1 MPPYLKT
8 KKTLISISFLL
19 TTITILGIY
28 FFHSPNDP
36 NIVVVKSVLR
46 SERDFVRSGDNEV
59 NGVPDN
65 EFTSHFSG
73 LDSAFADVNFS
84 VRSDLPLAKKKV
96 DKIAEYNSQEK
107 KVESSFGLK
116 GINIRTEYLDNDN
129 GGRNQTMDGKASKRI
144 KQTIYVEN
152 TEGKDKI
159 IDFSIKNQI
168 NTDTITYEGKEY
180 KIGKEKQSFK
190 AYEKTASIPE
200 FAKDTGSKDLEG
212 VNNFSNYVHTYQV
225 GANIT
230 FQTEDNQ
237 TASYDWADAGYLNHE
252 VIAYATDEGYFLE
265 LLIKDFPVPAN
276 ETAVIDPAYAL
287 SDSRAYEVRYDGP
300 EPGPAE
306 NPYIGESIVIGDING
321 DGIDDLVLGSSYAD
335 NNGADSGSAFV
346 IFGSA
351 DNATGTKPFNIQEN
365 YNLRFDGSA
374 AFDYLTAGGALA
386 IGDLNGDGQND
397 LVLGDY
403 LADHNG
409 SNSGSA
415 YLILSE
421 LIQAYGTST
430 GNQLPLSTAG
440 SYNLRWA
447 GSAADDYLTS
457 GGALAIGD
465 LNGDGQNDLVL
476 GAPSADHNG
485 SNSGSAYLILSELI
499 QAYGTSTGNQL
510 PLSTAGSYNLRW
522 AGSAADDYLTIGGA
536 IVIGDL
542 NGDGDSDLV
551 LGAPYAD
558 HNGSNSGSAY
568 LILSELIQAYGTSTG
583 NNLPLSTAGSYNLRW
598 AGSAAGDLLT
608 RDGTLAIGDLNG
620 DGQNDLVL
628 GAPYADHNGSNSGSA
643 YLILSELIQAYGT
656 STGNNLPLST
666 AGSYN
671 LRWAGSAASD
681 NLTAGAALAIGDL
694 NGDGQ
699 NDLVLGAPYA
709 DHNGSNS
716 GSAYLILSELIQAY
730 GTSTGNNLPLSTAGS
745 YNLRWAGSAASDN
758 LTAGAA
764 LAIGDL
770 NGDGQNDLVL
780 GAPYASHNGS
790 YSGSA
795 YLILSELIQAYG
807 TSTGNQLTL
816 STAGSYNLRWAGSAA
831 FDRLTALAIGDLNG
845 DGQND
850 LVLGALYAGHNGS
863 NSGSAYLILSELIQT
878 YGTSTD
884 NNLPLSE
891 TSSFDIRYD
900 GNLNEYAQLGWTGA
914 VAIGDLNNDGLDD
927 LVVGAPYNFANGY
940 NSGSAFVVFGSENR
954 ATGTRP
960 FNVAANYNLRFD
972 GSASYDY
979 LTLGGALAI
988 GDLNGDGQNDLVL
1001 GAYGADHNG
1010 SDSGSAYLI
1019 LSELIQAYG
1028 TSTGNQL
1035 PLSTAGSYNL
1045 RWAGSAADD
1054 YLTSGGAL
1062 AIGDLNGDGQN
1073 DLVLGAP
1080 SADHNGSN
1088 SGSAY
1093 LILSE
1098 LIQTYGTSTGNQ
1110 LPLSTAG
1117 SYNLRWAGSAA
1128 SDNLTDVGALAIGDL
1143 NGDGQNDLVLGAPYA
1158 DHNGSN
1164 SGSAYLILSEL
1175 IQTYGTSTGNNLPLS
1190 TAGSYNLRWAG
1201 SAASDN
1207 LTRGGALAIGDL
1219 NGDGQNDL
1227 VLGAPSADHNGSNSG
1242 SAYLILSELIQ
1253 AYGTSTGNQL
1263 PLSTAGSYN
1272 LRWAGSAADDY
1283 LTIGGALAIGDL
1295 NGDGQNDLVL
1305 GAPSADYNGSDSG
1318 SAYLILSELIQAYG
1332 TSTGNNL
1339 PLSTAGS
1346 YNLRWDGSA
1355 ASDYLTA
1362 DGALAIG
1369 DLNGDGQ
1376 NDLVLGA
1383 YGTDYNGSDSGSVYV
1398 IYSTLMDD
1406 VGNTTGNNK
1415 SLSTAANYSIRYDG
1429 TAASDQLTYENI
1441 FTTGDATGDGKNN
1454 LLMSIYANDYNGTD
1468 SGSLYI
1474 IDFSATSLYFSV
1486 GQDSTT
1492 DRKTGAPTLT
1502 LSSGTATFSTGQTG
1516 NIGVGD
1522 VITYNTDQTC
1532 YVSGKTSQTVWSCH
1546 TASGTVPADIADSEV
1561 VSIKRAFT
1569 SISAAESGAE
1579 ALLGTSDLVLNKFQ
1593 LNFPCYYD
1601 TGADTTAVTVD
1612 GWSTSGH
1619 NNIKIY
1625 APDDTVGEVNFSQR
1639 HKGVWD
1645 DTKFTYNAGG
1655 NTTAF
1660 TITQEYTV
1668 VEGLQIECFRSA
1680 GSTYNTA
1687 GINLVH
1693 RATANL
1699 DGAASCTV
1707 KNNIIRNSGVTKHT
1721 GIRDYTTV
1729 DNLIANNILIGHGN
1743 AILSRGLNAKAYNNT
1758 IYNNSLS
1765 GIKTEAG
1772 TLSAVNN
1779 IIIASTDSHWQSA
1792 GTLSVSYTAS
1802 NDGDG
1807 ANAITLSTADYDNI
1821 FENYLAG
1828 DFRLKSYT
1836 GNNSVIDR
1844 GQDLSSL
1851 RLEAYDIKNTS
1862 RERSSAWDLGAHE
1875 APAPIYRSVG
1885 QGANLNTESR
1895 TVEIVSASSTAVFS
1909 GAMPADIG
1917 IGDVLQYQIGS
1928 SYNLAFIHS
1937 RSSDTAYT
1945 VKQKDATFPTSAPAG
1960 TAVAVYRAYESLYD
1974 AERGEENANIAAS
1987 VRDFDD
1993 WTDGNDLDHT
2003 NEQWNIACY
2012 ADASP
2017 DTQAVS
2023 ITDWTTGTSTY
2034 LKIFTP
2040 TQSTEAGQ
2048 SQRHTGSWSDTAYYL
2063 SHNTAASTT
2072 LDVNT
2077 NSIRLEGLQIEADST
2092 GAENN
2097 AIVLN
2102 SGQGQRYLSHSIIK
2116 ATANT
2121 ATETGISMGVFAGP
2135 GYVYNNII
2143 YGFKGD
2149 ASSAAVY
2156 QNNTAGGHNYFYH
2169 NTITDSHQGIV
2180 VAAGAAT
2187 AQNNAVFNTVDDFSG
2202 SFTVISYNASDDGDG
2217 TSAVILGDQ
2226 SAWVKA
2232 LPGYAEND
2240 FRIQHIVSKLYNA
2253 GTVVSFVSDDIIGTG
2268 RPKDNSYDIGAFEY
2282 GSIMP
2287 KYRFDPAGTYRF
2299 QGSVRFE

>member
-374 AFDYLTAGGALA
+374 AFDYLT
-386 IGDLNGDGQND
+386 
-397 LVLGDY
+397 
-403 LADHNG
+403 
-409 SNSGSA
+409 
-415 YLILSE
+415 
-421 LIQAYGTST
+421 
-430 GNQLPLSTAG
+430 
-440 SYNLRWA
+440 
-447 GSAADDYLTS
+447 S

-608 RDGTLAIGDLNG
+608 RDGT
-620 DGQNDLVL
+620 
-628 GAPYADHNGSNSGSA
+628 
-643 YLILSELIQAYGT
+643 
-656 STGNNLPLST
+656 
-666 AGSYN
+666 
-671 LRWAGSAASD
+671 
-681 NLTAGAALAIGDL
+681 LAIGDL

-1010 SDSGSAYLI
+1010 SD
-1019 LSELIQAYG
+1019 
-1028 TSTGNQL
+1028 
-1035 PLSTAGSYNL
+1035 
-1045 RWAGSAADD
+1045 
-1054 YLTSGGAL
+1054 
-1062 AIGDLNGDGQN
+1062 
-1073 DLVLGAP
+1073 
-1080 SADHNGSN
+1080 
-1088 SGSAY
+1088 
-1093 LILSE
+1093 
-1098 LIQTYGTSTGNQ
+1098 
-1110 LPLSTAG
+1110 
-1117 SYNLRWAGSAA
+1117 
-1128 SDNLTDVGALAIGDL
+1128 
-1143 NGDGQNDLVLGAPYA
+1143 
-1158 DHNGSN
+1158 
-1164 SGSAYLILSEL
+1164 
-1175 IQTYGTSTGNNLPLS
+1175 
-1190 TAGSYNLRWAG
+1190 
-1201 SAASDN
+1201 
-1207 LTRGGALAIGDL
+1207 
-1219 NGDGQNDL
+1219 
-1227 VLGAPSADHNGSNSG
+1227 SG